1 MSETSGKTKPDQ
13 TGVSAPGQ
21 AESVWHRLAET
32 LVQTEDGVAH
42 GRMMSSPAVTYN
54 GKVFAFY
61 CDTDF
66 LRGLGVRLGRDHD
79 MAAEGLTEWQV
90 LSPFKTK
97 PPLKDWF
104 VISPADRA
112 HWARLARLALAAMRG

>member
-1 MSETSGKTKPDQ
+1 MAAKPESAKRAAPTDTGLAWQ
-13 TGVSAPGQ
+13 T
-21 AESVWHRLAET
+21 LAET

-42 GRMMSSPAVTYN
+42 GRMMSSPAVTYG

-66 LRGLGVRLGRDHD
+66 LRGIGVRLGRGYDID
-79 MAAEGLTEWQV
+79 AEALSEWQL
-90 LSPFKTK
+90 LSPFKTR

-104 VISPADRA
+104 VIGPADVA
-112 HWARLARLALAAMRG
+112 HWSRLSRQALRAMRG